1 MKSLEG
7 GFLNFYF
14 QCNIMNNTDQPSK
27 VKRVRRSLIAG
38 LGILSL
44 FPFLKSGLFNKR
56 KDVMSCGP
64 IAQTPVKMLT
74 QDGRLVEIDP
84 SKIASS
90 KGKATTDEMKSW
102 IKKEA

>member
-1 MKSLEG
+1 
-7 GFLNFYF
+7 
-14 QCNIMNNTDQPSK
+14 MNDTDQPSK
-27 VKRVRRSLIAG
+27 DKSMRRSLIAG

-44 FPFLKSGLFNKR
+44 FPFLKSGLFNKK
-56 KDVMSCGP
+56 KDVINCGP
-64 IAQTPVKMLT
+64 TAQAPVKMLT

-90 KGKATTDEMKSW
+90 KGKATTDEVKSW